1 MVEGIDAWFKGE
13 APRNWPN
20 HPHTVPSSL
29 CNGFAVI
36 AGGASRLRRA
46 SEDAGERW
54 MWPSF
59 EARKSAHLSGERNCV
74 HPGDDVRIR
83 CETYRTVT
91 GAGRKVGPVA
101 TAFPGCCAT

>member
-59 EARKSAHLSGERNCV
+59 EARKSAHLRMTSVFVARLTEPSPAQAAKSVQSRRRSPDAAQ
-74 HPGDDVRIR
+74 HEMLR
-83 CETYRTVT
+83 C
-91 GAGRKVGPVA
+91 
-101 TAFPGCCAT
+101 